1 MKHRLW
7 ILVSALFALSPL
19 AYGSEIDKET
29 KQEIQHLL
37 DYVGESGCKYERNGD
52 FHQGEEAV
60 EHIQKK
66 YDYFVDDIETT
77 EDFIA
82 KSATQSLISK
92 KKYMIHCPQQDAV
105 PSGDWLLEELDR
117 YREQQSSQTQ

>member
-1 MKHRLW
+1 M
-7 ILVSALFALSPL
+7 SPL
-19 AYGSEIDKET
+19 AIASEIDPQTEKEI
-29 KQEIQHLL
+29 KHLL
-37 DYVGESGCKYERNGD
+37 KYVGDSGCKYERNGD

-77 EDFIA
+77 EDFIE

-92 KKYMIHCPQQDAV
+92 KKYMIHCPDQEAV

-117 YREQQSSQTQ
+117 YREQQSSQVQ